1 MNRPE
6 AAGAVELAVHRSL
19 VRLMQLERRIDPFIR
34 PAFDALLRE
43 PLTAL
48 VQALI
53 RRQPGALDARP
64 GEESLLPGED
74 ALVESIV
81 SDMRDYLQRHY
92 RPGGYER
99 AGNTKTHGV
108 VRAELRVHEGLNEAL
123 RHGVFALPRRYP
135 AWLRLGG
142 PGPASPPDIDDVGVL
157 SLGLKV
163 MDVPGP
169 KLMDDERG
177 TQDFTAISTPVF
189 TTPDVHANARLQAM
203 IRRDTPL
210 WYFLRGHLL
219 DSLMQALWSRT
230 QTSPLE
236 TPYWGC
242 VPYRLGPRGVMQ
254 YSFRPAPGTG
264 TSRIP
269 GLPGRPSPNYLRE
282 AMAATLRQRDAS
294 FELCVQLQTHP
305 REMPIENASVRWSER
320 LSPPIPVA
328 TLHIPQQVFD
338 TPAQLAF
345 AHRLSIHPWHALEA
359 HRPLGNQNRARRR
372 IYQELSRLRQQ
383 MNGTPHV
390 EPDGTET
397 FGS

>member
-1 MNRPE
+1 MSHPE
-6 AAGAVELAVHRSL
+6 PAGALERALHRSL
-19 VRLMQLERRIDPFIR
+19 VRLMQLERRIDPFFR
-34 PAFDALLRE
+34 PAVDALLRE
-43 PLTAL
+43 PLTRA

-53 RRQPGALDARP
+53 RRQPGVLDARP
-64 GEESLLPGED
+64 GEESLLPGEE

-81 SDMRDYLQRHY
+81 ADMRDYLQRHY
-92 RPGGYER
+92 RPGGAER

-108 VRAELRVHEGLNEAL
+108 VRAELRVHEGLPEAL
-123 RHGVFALPRRYP
+123 RHGVFAMPRRYP
-135 AWLRLGG
+135 AWLRFGG

-169 KLMDDERG
+169 KLLDDERS

-189 TTPDVHANARLQAM
+189 TTPDVQANAALQAM

-236 TPYWGC
+236 TAYWGC
-242 VPYRLGPRGVMQ
+242 VPYRLGPRQVMQ
-254 YSFRPAPGTG
+254 YSFRPPAGQRP
-264 TSRIP
+264 SAIP
-269 GLPGRPSPNYLRE
+269 GLPGRPSPHYLRE
-282 AMAATLRQRDAS
+282 ALAATLRERDAR
-294 FELCVQLQTHP
+294 FELCVQLQTDP
-305 REMPIENASVRWSER
+305 RTMPIENASVRWCER
-320 LSPPIPVA
+320 RSPPLPVA

-338 TPAQLAF
+338 SAAQLAF

-372 IYQELSRLRQQ
+372 IYLELSRLRQQ
-383 MNGTPHV
+383 MNATPHV
-390 EPDGTET
+390 EPDGSER
-397 FGS
+397 FDG